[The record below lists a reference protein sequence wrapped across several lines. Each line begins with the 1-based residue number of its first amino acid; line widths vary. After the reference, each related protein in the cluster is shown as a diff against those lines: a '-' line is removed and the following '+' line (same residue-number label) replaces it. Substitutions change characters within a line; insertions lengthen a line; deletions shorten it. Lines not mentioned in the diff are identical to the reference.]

1 MLKCTTTRVTN
12 KFSLQLFGSDVLI
25 SRAPRK
31 KKTTSCQVIAKAD
44 YVSLRAVYRANE
56 TRGGCQTSQVTPVCF
71 SIPQRLEIVMEIEN

>member
-1 MLKCTTTRVTN
+1 MYDNPGDKQIFVTVIR
-12 KFSLQLFGSDVLI
+12 FRRTHLARS
-25 SRAPRK
+25 AK
-31 KKTTSCQVIAKAD
+31 KKNTSCQVIAKAD

>member
-1 MLKCTTTRVTN
+1 
-12 KFSLQLFGSDVLI
+12 
-25 SRAPRK
+25 
-31 KKTTSCQVIAKAD
+31 VIAKAD